1 MTRRPFRIN
10 MLGPVRE
17 HGPSDVTVNPRSI
30 ADEFLQEHGS
40 CNGSTKAIPRMLQ
53 IGDIA
58 LELIAQ
64 LWKKGHLPNDSPA
77 P

>member
-1 MTRRPFRIN
+1 MSRCPFRIN
-10 MLGPVRE
+10 MPRPVRE

-40 CNGSTKAIPRMLQ
+40 CNGPTKAITGMLQ

-64 LWKKGHLPNDSPA
+64 FCEAMAFAK
-77 P
+77 